1 MSGKIRRLIT
11 FGAAGALVATGALVG
26 VTPALAAPD
35 AAVTTVTLAGN
46 LQTAIGCEKDW
57 MTDCEQSQL
66 KPVDGQEGVFQSTFE
81 IPAGTWEYKVAFN
94 GDGTWD
100 GGGYPEAN
108 RSLTIAGPTDIK
120 FTYMTKTDDRGE
132 RLALT
137 PTLEGDYT
145 AADDALVQQPVRQP
159 GAGKNFYFVLVDRFN
174 DGDPS
179 NNYGDATTPEEG
191 GYNPSNTGYYFG
203 GDIKGLEE
211 KLDYIQ
217 GLGTSAI
224 WLAPMFK
231 NKAVQGEGAD
241 ASAGYHG
248 YWVTDFTQ
256 IDPHFGTNEE
266 MKQFINAAHAKGME
280 VYFDIIT
287 NHTADVI
294 YYEEGEYSYK
304 DINEYPYYD
313 AAGNVIDVAQLA
325 KDRVNPW
332 PDLDPLTS
340 FPYTPVTTPAEANI
354 KVPAWLNNVTYYH
367 NRGDTTWEGQ
377 SVTFGDFN
385 GLDDLMTEHPDVVN
399 GFIDIYKAWVDFG
412 IDGFRIDTVKHV
424 NFEFWEDWTTP
435 IANYAADDFFM
446 FGEVYSADQSITSD
460 YVRMT
465 DMDSILDFAF
475 QASAVSYA
483 TGSSAHTL
491 ASQFAND
498 AYFITPNRS
507 PNALPTFL
515 GNHDMGRV
523 GAMVARVDNS
533 LKRDELAHELMYL
546 TRGQPVIYYGDE
558 QGLTGAGDGTDKN
571 ARQPL
576 FGDKGGAYSGQTTL
590 DGQAVDGNPLFNEDS
605 TMYKAISK
613 LANLRDSHPALKDGA
628 QIERYVE
635 DGPGVYAFSRVDA
648 TEKVEYLVAV
658 NNATTAQSVEIPA
671 LTRSASFAPV
681 YGTEAS
687 VTSDAEGKMTIEVP
701 AMSSIVLKADK
712 QVYSPDDAFPVKASL
727 PYPGAAVSGQT
738 KVTATID
745 SDVWQQTSFSWR
757 VVGSDTWT
765 PLGVSEAGAPAVY
778 QDLAALPTGTLIE
791 YRAVTTDA
799 AGNHAA
805 SSTYGSVGIAVGEE
819 DDPGAEFEIYM
830 VNIPGT
836 HQKDMGC
843 ADNWQPA
850 CEASKLLLIENGLY
864 KQSFTLPSGNYE
876 YKVALNGSWDVNYGV
891 DGVLDG
897 PNVKYDFAGGAIDF
911 YWDPVTKKFTNT
923 ALGKVAVVAGDF
935 QSQLGCEGANGGNWQ
950 PWCFGSLAT
959 NLGDGTYEFSTD
971 QVAAGSYEAKAAF
984 STGWDDTIGNE
995 EGENIKFTLSEDGA
1009 TLKFVIDTNDSTMCV
1024 YQNDEELYCP
1034 GSKPPVKPEE
1044 ATLTLSA
1051 SSVEAGGQV
1060 TATGT
1065 GFEANEQV
1073 DFVLASADGTTD
1085 TALGSADA
1093 NEDGNVTLDF
1103 TIDESI
1109 DPGDYVVQARGS
1121 DSDRTAEA
1129 DLTVTP
1135 AGEKPEPTEA
1145 TLKLSASSVEVGG
1158 KVTATGAGFEADE
1171 TVNFVLG
1178 TTAGQGHATV
1188 ATLGSA
1194 KADASGGVTLDFT
1207 IADSI
1212 KPGDYVVLATGNTSE
1227 RMANAA
1233 LKVTPVAEKPGPSQK
1248 AKLTLSKNQVSPGS
1262 KITATVEGFKAN
1274 ETVKFTLIGD
1284 NKQVQL
1290 ATAVV
1295 GADGKATATLEIADS
1310 VALGKYVVRAEGQT
1324 SGTIAEAELS
1334 VVKLAVTGAQI
1345 GLLASLGVVL
1355 VGGGVALA
1363 VTNSRRKVS
1372 APQS

>member
-1 MSGKIRRLIT
+1 MNGKIRKTVALGTTSLLLASGFTI
-11 FGAAGALVATGALVG
+11 AGLPAMADPGLSSVTLVG
-26 VTPALAAPD
+26 D
-35 AAVTTVTLAGN
+35 
-46 LQTAIGCEKDW
+46 LQKAIGCESDW
-57 MTDCEQSQL
+57 MPACEASQL
-66 KPVDGQEGVFQSTFE
+66 EPVVGLDGVYQSTFD
-81 IPAGTWEYKVAFN
+81 IPAGTFEYKVAF
-94 GDGTWD
+94 D
-100 GGGYPEAN
+100 GGWDESYPSDN
-108 RSLTIAGPTDIK
+108 RTVRIDGPTEIK
-120 FTYMTKTDDRGE
+120 FTYMTKTDERAE

-137 PTLEGDYT
+137 PTLTGEYT
-145 AADDALVQQPVRQP
+145 AEDDALVQQPVRQP

-266 MKQFINAAHAKGME
+266 MKQFIDAAHAKGME

-313 AAGNVIDVAQLA
+313 AAGNVVDVTQLA
-325 KDRVNPW
+325 KDRAPF
-332 PDLDPLTS
+332 PEFDPLTS
-340 FPYTPVTTPAEANI
+340 FPYTPVTTAAEADI
-354 KVPAWLNNVTYYH
+354 KVPAWLNDVTLYH

-377 SVTFGDFN
+377 SVTFGDFG
-385 GLDDLMTEHPDVVN
+385 GLDDLMTEHPTVVN
-399 GFIDIYKAWVDFG
+399 GFVDVYKTWVDFG

-435 IANYAADDFFM
+435 IANYASDDFFM

-483 TGSSAHTL
+483 TGSSARTL

-498 AYFITPNRS
+498 AYFVTPNRS

-546 TRGQPVIYYGDE
+546 TRGQPVVYYGDE
-558 QGLTGAGDGTDKN
+558 QGLTGAGDGTDKHS
-571 ARQPL
+571 RQPL
-576 FGDKGGAYSGQTTL
+576 FGDKGGAYSGQHTL
-590 DGQAVDGNPLFNEDS
+590 DGQAVDGNPLFNTDS
-605 TMYKAISK
+605 TMYKTISK
-613 LANLRDSHPALKDGA
+613 LANLRDSHAALKDGA

-635 DGPGVYAFSRVDA
+635 DGPGIYAFSRVDA

-876 YKVALNGSWDVNYGV
+876 YKVALNGSWDVNYGA
-891 DGVLDG
+891 DGVFDG
-897 PNVKYDFAGGAIDF
+897 SNVKYDFAGGDIDF
-911 YWDPVTKKFTNT
+911 YWDPVSKKFTNT

-971 QVAAGSYEAKAAF
+971 QVAAGTYEAKAAF

-1009 TLKFVIDTNDSTMCV
+1009 TLKFVIDTNNSSMCV
-1024 YQNDEELYCP
+1024 YQNGEELYCP
-1034 GSKPPVKPEE
+1034 GGTPPVKPDE
-1044 ATLTLSA
+1044 ATLALST
-1051 SSVEAGGQV
+1051 SSVEVGGKV

-1073 DFVLASADGTTD
+1073 DFVLASADGATD
-1085 TALGSADA
+1085 TALGNAYAD
-1093 NEDGNVTLDF
+1093 EDGNVTLDF
-1103 TIDESI
+1103 TVDEST

-1129 DLTVTP
+1129 DLTVTA
-1135 AGEKPEPTEA
+1135 AGEKPEPSEP
-1145 TLKLSASSVEVGG
+1145 TLTLSTSSVEVGG
-1158 KVTATGAGFEADE
+1158 KVTATGTGFEAGEVVD
-1171 TVNFVLG
+1171 FALG
-1178 TTAGQGHATV
+1178 TAVEKRSETAT
-1188 ATLGSA
+1188 TLGNA
-1194 KADASGGVTLDFT
+1194 KANESGEVTLNFT
-1207 IADSI
+1207 IADSVE
-1212 KPGDYVVLATGNTSE
+1212 PGDYLVLATGNSSDRT
-1227 RMANAA
+1227 ANAA
-1233 LKVTPVAEKPGPSQK
+1233 LKVTPAAEKPGPSDK
-1248 AKLTLSKNQVSPGS
+1248 AKLTLSKTQVSPGS
-1262 KITATVEGFKAN
+1262 KLTATAEGFQAN
-1274 ETVKFTLIGD
+1274 ETVAFYLDGSG
-1284 NKQVQL
+1284 KQQKL
-1290 ATAVV
+1290 TTAVV

-1310 VALGKYVVRAEGQT
+1310 VALGKYIVRAEGQT
-1324 SGTIAEAELS
+1324 SDRVAEAELQ

-1355 VGGGVALA
+1355 VGGGVAIA
-1363 VTNSRRKVS
+1363 ASNSRRKAS